1 MTTIILAGVMIVG
14 LLAGLALGLS
24 WPAQPVH
31 VGLPD
36 DHPLQVIPGTRIIQ
50 NGEFL

>member
-1 MTTIILAGVMIVG
+1 MTTILAGAMLVG
-14 LLAGLALGLS
+14 LLAGLALGLT

-31 VGLPD
+31 VDLPA